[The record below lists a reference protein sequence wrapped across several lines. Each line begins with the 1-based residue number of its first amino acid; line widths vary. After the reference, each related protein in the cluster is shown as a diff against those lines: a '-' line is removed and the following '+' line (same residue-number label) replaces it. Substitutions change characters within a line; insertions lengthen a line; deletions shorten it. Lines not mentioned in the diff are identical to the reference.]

1 MLDYNILSNKP
12 YIKIPSKFDE
22 SEYVLCKDLSASTLN
37 LKSKIVVYK
46 MVTITP
52 DYIARP
58 DLVSLA
64 MYGTDEYADI
74 ICKINGISNPF
85 ELNEGM
91 ELIIPEFSNIYDV
104 FSSAAAS
111 STVADNSFI
120 GKGIKTNQKAKNMVR
135 KPSEQIIGDSN
146 FTIDKTNKIVIY

>member
-12 YIKIPSKFDE
+12 HIKIPSKFDG
-22 SEYVLCKDLSASTLN
+22 SEYVLCKDLLASTLN
-37 LKSKIVVYK
+37 LKSKVVIYK
-46 MVTITP
+46 MVTITA

-64 MYGTDEYADI
+64 MYGTDAYADI

-104 FSSAAAS
+104 FSSSAAS
-111 STVADNSFI
+111 ATVNDNTFI
-120 GKGIKTNQKAKNMVR
+120 GKGIKTNQKAKNSVR
-135 KPSEQIIGDSN
+135 KPSEQVVGDSN
-146 FTIDKTNKIVIY
+146 FIIDKTNKIVIY